1 MYNRIPVGSEE
12 GYRALFAQLLKKIV
26 EDISMRI
33 RDNGLIGDVY
43 STGLAMQVNASI
55 TQNDIAR
62 YAEKHNINNTK
73 ENQKEIRA
81 GIYQEQFPKKDRALV
96 DEIRKFYLVDIKV

>member
-1 MYNRIPVGSEE
+1 MALTCMYNRIPVGSEE

-43 STGLAMQVNASI
+43 STGLAMQVNASCR
-55 TQNDIAR
+55 TGGFSPWSGR
-62 YAEKHNINNTK
+62 
-73 ENQKEIRA
+73 
-81 GIYQEQFPKKDRALV
+81 
-96 DEIRKFYLVDIKV
+96 

>member
-26 EDISMRI
+26 EDISTRI

-43 STGLAMQVNASI
+43 STGLAMQVNASSSSSSK
-55 TQNDIAR
+55 AR
-62 YAEKHNINNTK
+62 TRRI
-73 ENQKEIRA
+73 
-81 GIYQEQFPKKDRALV
+81 QFPEKR
-96 DEIRKFYLVDIKV
+96 